1 MIGKPDAIIRW
12 LTEQDRETEFEI
24 KKYHKKRSLNANNYA
39 WALITQIADRLSND
53 KLTLTKE
60 EVYLRM
66 LQDYG
71 QSEMITLVKGIN
83 IDGYIKYYKKAGE
96 SVINGTEAVH
106 YLVYKGSSE
115 MDSKEMAILI
125 DGIVQEAKNLGI
137 QTLED
142 AEIERLKKGW
152 NNYDN

>member
-24 KKYHKKRSLNANNYA
+24 KKHRKKRSLNANNYA
-39 WALITQIADRLSND
+39 WALITQIADRMNLS
-53 KLTLTKE
+53 KE
-60 EVYLRM
+60 ETYLQM

-115 MDSKEMAILI
+115 MDTKEMAILI

-142 AEIERLKKGW
+142 AEIERLKEGW
-152 NNYDN
+152 K